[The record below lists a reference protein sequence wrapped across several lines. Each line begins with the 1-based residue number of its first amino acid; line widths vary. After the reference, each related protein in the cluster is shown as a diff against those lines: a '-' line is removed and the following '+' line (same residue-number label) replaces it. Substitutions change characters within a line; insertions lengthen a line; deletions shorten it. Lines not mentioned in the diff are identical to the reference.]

1 MQALPSSFRDPSG
14 FVFAE
19 GDRIFRQ
26 INACGLD
33 DYRLLHSSGLYQAL
47 TGKGWLVPHTEV
59 PGDAAGSPSA
69 ARVIQPEKIE
79 YISYP
84 YEWCFSQLKDAALL
98 TLDIQLLALKHGMTL
113 KDASA
118 YNVQFRGFSPVLIDT
133 LSFTRYEEGKP
144 WVAYRQFCQHF
155 LAPLL
160 LICKRDLR
168 LAQLAKV
175 HIDGIPLDLAS
186 RLLPRRT
193 RFSPGILMHLH
204 LHARAQQNFAASD
217 DTGIARR
224 KYRPLSKAGMQGIVT
239 GLKSLIQD
247 LDWNPTGTEWADYYS
262 ATNYTDH
269 AFDTKRSIIN
279 TFLDKIGP
287 KRVWDIGGNTG
298 VFSRLA
304 SARGISTASFDIDP
318 AAIEINYRQAKKE
331 KNQSLLPLVI
341 DLTNPSNGI
350 GWANQERQTL
360 AERGP
365 VDCIFALALIHHL
378 AISNNV
384 PLAKISSY
392 LASLGKHLIMEFV
405 PKSDSQVKRLLSSR
419 EDIFDTYTIEGFEAA
434 FSQNFVIRDKV
445 PVNDSKRTMYWLEKK
460 PSSHPH

>member
-19 GDRIFRQ
+19 GGRIFRQ
-26 INACGLD
+26 INDSGLD
-33 DYRLLHSSGLYQAL
+33 DFRLLHSSGLYHAL
-47 TGKGWLVPHTEV
+47 TCKGWLVQHIEV
-59 PGDAAGSPSA
+59 TGGYPQTPTTAL
-69 ARVIQPEKIE
+69 VIQPEKIG

-98 TLDIQLLALKHGMTL
+98 TLNIQLLALKHGMTL

-118 YNVQFRGFSPVLIDT
+118 YNVQFKGSSPTFVDT

-186 RLLPRRT
+186 RLLPRGT
-193 RFSPGILMHLH
+193 WFSPSILMHLH

-217 DTGIARR
+217 DTGMARR
-224 KYRPLSKAGMQGIVT
+224 KYRPLSKAGMWGIVT
-239 GLKSLIQD
+239 GLKSLILN
-247 LDWNPTGTEWADYYS
+247 LDWNPIGTEWADYYS
-262 ATNYTDH
+262 STNYTDH

-279 TFLDKIGP
+279 AFLDKISP
-287 KRVWDIGGNTG
+287 ESVWDAGGNTG
-298 VFSRLA
+298 IFSRLA
-304 SARGISTASFDIDP
+304 SSRGVSTVSFDIDA
-318 AAIEINYRQAKKE
+318 AAIEISYRQAKKE
-331 KNQSLLPLVI
+331 KNLKLLPLVM
-341 DLTNPSNGI
+341 DLTNPSGGI

-360 AERGP
+360 GERGP
-365 VDCIFALALIHHL
+365 VDCIFSLALIHHL
-378 AISNNV
+378 AISNNI
-384 PLAKISSY
+384 PLARISSY
-392 LASLGKHLIMEFV
+392 LASLGQHLIMEFV

-419 EDIFDTYTIEGFEAA
+419 EDIFPTYTTEGFEAA
-434 FSQNFVIRDKV
+434 FSQDFLIREKAL
-445 PVNDSKRTMYWLEKK
+445 VNDSERIIYWLEKK
-460 PSSHPH
+460 PYSPSI

>member
-14 FVFAE
+14 FVFTEA
-19 GDRIFRQ
+19 GCIFRQ
-26 INACGLD
+26 INDEGLED
-33 DYRLLHSSGLYQAL
+33 FRLLYSSGLYRAL
-47 TGKGWLVPHTEV
+47 AGKGWLVPHTEV
-59 PGDAAGSPSA
+59 TSDATGSSTA
-69 ARVIQPEKIE
+69 ALVIQPQKIE
-79 YISYP
+79 HISYP

-98 TLDIQLLALKHGMTL
+98 TLNIQLLALKHGMTL

-118 YNVQFRGFSPVLIDT
+118 YNVQFNGSSPILIDT
-133 LSFTRYEEGKP
+133 LSFSRYEEGKP

-160 LICKRDLR
+160 LICKCDIR
-168 LAQLAKV
+168 LAQLSKV

-193 RFSPGILMHLH
+193 WFSLNILLHLH
-204 LHARAQQNFAASD
+204 LHARAQQSFASSD
-217 DTGIARR
+217 DTGISRR
-224 KYRPLSKAGMQGIVT
+224 KYRPLSRAGMLGIVT
-239 GLKSLIQD
+239 ELRSLIQG

-262 ATNYTDH
+262 ATNYTDR
-269 AFDTKRSIIN
+269 AFETKRTIID
-279 TFLDKIGP
+279 TFLDNIAP
-287 KRVWDIGGNTG
+287 KDVWDIGGNTG

-304 SARGISTASFDIDP
+304 SSRGISTVSFDIDP
-318 AAIEINYRQAKKE
+318 AAIEISYRQAKKE
-331 KNQSLLPLVI
+331 KDQSLLPLII

-384 PLAKISSY
+384 PLTKISSY

-434 FSQNFVIRDKV
+434 FSHNFVIREKV
-445 PVNDSKRTMYWLEKK
+445 PVNDSERTMYWLEKK
-460 PSSHPH
+460 PSNYPY